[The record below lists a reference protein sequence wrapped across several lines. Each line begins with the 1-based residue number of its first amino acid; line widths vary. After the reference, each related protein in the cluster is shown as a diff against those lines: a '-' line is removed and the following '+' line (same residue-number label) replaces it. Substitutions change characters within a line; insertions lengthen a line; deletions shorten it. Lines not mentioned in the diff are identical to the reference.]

1 MHPHPNSHRLRHG
14 RYSEQG
20 RGYLITAVVYQRR
33 RVFSDW
39 RLGRLLVAELRRAH
53 EQQWVNSIAWV
64 VMPDHFHWLV
74 QLEQRS
80 LAQLMQ
86 AIKSRSTLS
95 INRAS
100 GTRGA
105 FWQSGYHDRAIR
117 DGEELRPFARYIVAN
132 PVRAGLVEK
141 TGDYPLWD
149 ACWL

>member
-39 RLGRLLVAELRRAH
+39 RLGHLLVAELRRAH
-53 EQQWVNSIAWV
+53 EQQWVNSIAWD

-86 AIKSRSTLS
+86 AIKS
-95 INRAS
+95 
-100 GTRGA
+100 
-105 FWQSGYHDRAIR
+105 
-117 DGEELRPFARYIVAN
+117 PAR
-132 PVRAGLVEK
+132 
-141 TGDYPLWD
+141 
-149 ACWL
+149 